1 MKPVFTGLA
10 LLLFLPSIY
19 CQTDSPFEIPRPVMD
34 QFTLSYPDAENVE
47 WTVQH
52 GKYLANFKN
61 YKKHTSAMLRE
72 DGKLLQTETE
82 IKVIALPVEATSYLQ
97 EDIKAKKIETASIV
111 ENETGEITFKA
122 FTDKDQYWFDGDGQV
137 LYQDDL
143 AVVPKLK

>member
-1 MKPVFTGLA
+1 
-10 LLLFLPSIY
+10 
-19 CQTDSPFEIPRPVMD
+19 MD